1 MLNTE
6 LIKQICIIAIASGCV
21 TTLAVQKVKSIVSKK
36 TYLFYISF
44 GISMILG
51 TLFAKS
57 FSDANWEY
65 SAWAGL
71 FTWLDANM
79 IYAALEGKVLTKY
92 SDMKKVT
99 HIERTDKK

>member
-1 MLNTE
+1 MLNVE

-21 TTLAVQKVKSIVSKK
+21 TTLAVQKVKSVVNKK

-44 GISMILG
+44 GISMTLG

-65 SAWAGL
+65 SVWAGL

-79 IYAALEGKVLTKY
+79 LYAALEGKIFTKY
-92 SDMKKVT
+92 GDMKKVT